1 MEIQETKT
9 AVNATEDPME
19 VEFDAYCSEIAG
31 DTRQVEHDKVNQWNL
46 RIVEKIYWE
55 NKEKLQAESQVSVK
69 SIK

>member
-1 MEIQETKT
+1 
-9 AVNATEDPME
+9 ME